1 MSSAELL
8 TPQTDR
14 AVRRF
19 AIAWRNRQRRL
30 ITPVAVLD
38 HRATGYR
45 FQYLEAVGE
54 SVEEFRPFI
63 GFPDLERV
71 YESARLWPF
80 FDLRVMDPKRPDFPQ
95 YVRWLGL
102 TAEASRLDI
111 LSRSGGEQKGDS
123 VYLAEAPTVADD
135 GATEAVFLARG
146 VSYAV
151 REYDTAARA
160 GSLRAGDDLVLAD
173 DNANE
178 ANPRALLLTTPDG
191 AAVGWMPDLLIDYAR
206 QVRAG
211 GGTVELLQNNG
222 RLAPWH
228 ARLLVR
234 ISGRITPGTALFTGG
249 VWPPLE

>member
-1 MSSAELL
+1 M
-8 TPQTDR
+8 TPQ
-14 AVRRF
+14 
-19 AIAWRNRQRRL
+19 
-30 ITPVAVLD
+30 
-38 HRATGYR
+38 
-45 FQYLEAVGE
+45 
-54 SVEEFRPFI
+54 
-63 GFPDLERV
+63 
-71 YESARLWPF
+71 
-80 FDLRVMDPKRPDFPQ
+80 
-95 YVRWLGL
+95 LG
-102 TAEASRLDI
+102 
-111 LSRSGGEQKGDS
+111 
-123 VYLAEAPTVADD
+123 
-135 GATEAVFLARG
+135 
-146 VSYAV
+146 
-151 REYDTAARA
+151 A

-191 AAVGWMPDLLIDYAR
+191 AAVGWIPDLLIDYAR